1 LTRGSGVLEFRRM
14 ATSGFRVLV
23 VDDEPSICDVLSIS
37 LRKEGYDVTAE
48 THPRKAL
55 DRFRQERFDA
65 VLQDLKMPDMDG
77 IDLLREIK
85 KFRPETVVVVMTA
98 YSTWDRAV
106 EAMRLGAYAY
116 IKKPFDTQV
125 DIKGTIARALQGR
138 NAQVDFT
145 RNFDE
150 MLQRIGMVIGYSKPM
165 LAVRDLILRAAP
177 TDSTVLIQGESGVGK
192 ELIAR
197 ALHYGSP
204 RTSKP
209 FIAVNCGALT
219 ETLLESELFGH
230 AKGSFTGAVLDKVGL
245 VEVAH
250 TGTLFLDEIS
260 EMSPQLQVKVLR
272 LLEEKEFKPVGSVTT
287 RRVDV
292 RFITAT
298 NKDLEDAIRKS
309 EFRKDL
315 YYRLN
320 VIPIHVPPLRER
332 REDIPLLA
340 EFFLVKYTR
349 EMKRQGKTFGPD
361 VKDGMLRHPWPG
373 NIRELE
379 NAVQRAVALSEGN
392 TITMK
397 DLFETAGPSPEM
409 LLPEAAASG
418 PALGQEGLDLDQ
430 HLADIEVGIL
440 KRALDQTSG
449 NYTKAAQLLKLS
461 LRSFRYKLQKYGID
475 RET

>member
-1 LTRGSGVLEFRRM
+1 M
-14 ATSGFRVLV
+14 AAVAAGWRILV
-23 VDDEPSICDVLSIS
+23 IDDEPSICDVLAIS
-37 LRKEGYDVTAE
+37 LKKEGYEVATE
-48 THPRKAL
+48 TNPRKGL
-55 DRFRQERFDA
+55 DRFRREPFDV
-65 VLQDLKMPDMDG
+65 VLQDLKMPEMDG
-77 IDLLREIK
+77 IELLRELK
-85 KFRPETVVVVMTA
+85 KARPESVVVIMTA

-116 IKKPFDTQV
+116 VKKPFDTQV

-138 NAQVDFT
+138 TAKVDLASG
-145 RNFDE
+145 FDA
-150 MLQRIGMVIGYSKPM
+150 MLQRIGLVIGYSKPM

-177 TDSTVLIQGESGVGK
+177 TDSTVIIQGESGVGK

-197 ALHYGSP
+197 ALHFGSP
-204 RTSKP
+204 RAGKP

-230 AKGSFTGAVLDKVGL
+230 AKGSFTGAVVDKVGL

-250 TGTLFLDEIS
+250 TGTLFLDEVS

-272 LLEEKEFKPVGSVTT
+272 LLEEKEYKPVGSVQTK
-287 RRVDV
+287 RVDV

-298 NKDLEDAIRKS
+298 NKDLEEAIRKN

-320 VIPIHVPPLRER
+320 VIPIKIPPLRDR

-340 EFFLVKYTR
+340 EFFLAKYIR
-349 EMKRQGKTFGPD
+349 EMKRAGKRFGPD
-361 VKDGMLRHPWPG
+361 VKDAMLRHPWPG

-379 NAVQRAVALSEGN
+379 NAVQRAIALSEGN
-392 TITMK
+392 EISVK
-397 DLFETAGPSPEM
+397 DLLETAGPSPEV
-409 LLPEAAASG
+409 LAG
-418 PALGQEGLDLDQ
+418 PAPAAPPLGAEGLDLDQ
-430 HLADIEVGIL
+430 TMADIEINFL
-440 KRALDQTSG
+440 KKALDLSEG
-449 NYTKAAQLLKLS
+449 SYTRAAQLLKMS

-475 RET
+475 REG